1 MKQNKTELIVVLDR
15 SGSMETIR
23 TDMEGALK
31 TLVEKQAGEK
41 GECLFSLYQ
50 FDNEYEMVL
59 EQVAIVNVSKNS
71 LVLEPR
77 GGTALVD
84 AIGKTINAV
93 GNRLKNTDESERP
106 ETVIMTIITD
116 GEENSSREFT
126 ADKVKEMVKHQT
138 DKYKWKFIFLGSN
151 IDAVKTGQ
159 QYGFARA
166 NTMSYCSSTKGVA
179 NVNIALAGA
188 VSCMRSTG
196 EDYKF
201 SELERSAAME
211 K

>member
-1 MKQNKTELIVVLDR
+1 MKTNKTELIVVLDR

-31 TLVEKQAGEK
+31 TLVEKQATEP

-59 EQVAIVNVSKNS
+59 EQVAIGNVSKNS

-84 AIGKTINAV
+84 AIGKTINAI

-126 ADKVKEMVKHQT
+126 AEKVKEMVKHQT

-151 IDAVKTGQ
+151 IDAVKTGSR
-159 QYGFARA
+159 YGFAA
-166 NTMSYCSSTKGVA
+166 TNSMSYYSSTKGVSNA
-179 NVNIALAGA
+179 NIALAGA
-188 VSCMRSTG
+188 ISCMRSTG
-196 EDYKF
+196 EDYEFTDK
-201 SELERSAAME
+201 ERLASME